1 MKLWRKS
8 KNEFSEE
15 LLLPPPIGLLW
26 LLGAITLVLLPHLLR
41 QPVWLSLFCLGVL
54 GWRGLQL
61 LRNWPAANKW
71 LRIFFTFVG
80 FIAVLRSYGTITGRD
95 AGLALL
101 TVMLCL
107 KLLEMKNQRDTML
120 VIFIGYF
127 LVIGQ
132 FLYDQGIFIGLY
144 LFLAV
149 LVLTTALIFLNH
161 PDSRRTHW
169 RHNIKTA
176 GAMLLQA
183 MPMMVILFILFP
195 RIPGPLWGLPNQETM
210 GRTGLSDEMSLG
222 SITNLVDSEEV
233 AFRVEFEADLPPAH
247 QLYWRGPVLWHT
259 TGRNWRGISQT
270 DQHFTQRPP
279 PGFSASGEV
288 TNYTVT
294 LEPHDKR
301 WLFALDLPAS
311 VSIAARTQV
320 DYQLLATNKITELTR
335 YQASSYL
342 QYQIST
348 LAPDL
353 ETMAL
358 RLPAR
363 ANPRTRQL
371 AQQWLEQGLSANEIV
386 SQAMAYIRESDFYY
400 TRQPPGLSAPNPV
413 DTFLFETK
421 RGFCEHYAASF
432 TTLMR
437 AAGIPARVVTGYQ
450 GGEHNEQGNYLIV
463 RQSDAH
469 AWSEVWLD
477 DHGWLRIDPTSLI
490 PAENIET
497 TADAS
502 RFRSTL
508 AKSLRQGDISWLTR
522 SLTQIR
528 QNWDAANHV
537 WNQWVLGYGPETQN
551 ELFAKL
557 GLGKL
562 DWQQIIGLMFG
573 LIFLILLP
581 VAAHLLLHQTAAT
594 DPVNRLYQR
603 FCQRMARRGLP
614 LKVGEGPVDYANR
627 IIEQRPE
634 WVLPVQKITALYT
647 ALRYAKASDHKQYL
661 ALKNQVADFKP

>member
-1 MKLWRKS
+1 MRLRQKS
-8 KNEFSEE
+8 KNTFSEE
-15 LLLPPPIGLLW
+15 RVIPPRIGLLW
-26 LLGAITLVLLPHLLR
+26 LLGAVVLVLSPHLLR
-41 QPVWLSLFCLGVL
+41 QPLWLSLFCLAVL
-54 GWRGLQL
+54 GWRGFQL
-61 LRNWPAANKW
+61 LRNWPAVNKW
-71 LRIFFTFVG
+71 IRIFFTFAG

-107 KLLEMKNQRDTML
+107 KLLEMKTQRDTML

-132 FLYDQGIFIGLY
+132 FLYDQAIFIGLY

-161 PDSRRTHW
+161 PGSQRSHW
-169 RHNIKTA
+169 RYNIKTA
-176 GAMLLQA
+176 GGMLLQA
-183 MPMMVILFILFP
+183 MPMMVLLFILFP

-222 SITNLVDSEEV
+222 SITNLVNSEEI
-233 AFRVEFEADLPPAH
+233 AFRAAFETDIPPAN

-259 TGRNWRGISQT
+259 TGRHWRGIAET
-270 DQHFTQRPP
+270 DPLTQRPP
-279 PGFSASGEV
+279 PDFTASGEASL
-288 TNYTVT
+288 YTVT

-311 VSIAARTQV
+311 ISIAARSRV
-320 DYQLLATNKITELTR
+320 DYQLLATKKVTELTR

-342 QYQIST
+342 QYQVSS

-353 ETMAL
+353 ETIAL
-358 RLPAR
+358 HLPLR

-371 AQQWLEQGLSANEIV
+371 AQEWRQKGLSTNEIV
-386 SQAMAYIRESDFYY
+386 TRAMAYISEGNFFY
-400 TRQPPGLSAPNPV
+400 TRQPPALTGPNPV
-413 DTFLFETK
+413 DSFLFDTK

-437 AAGIPARVVTGYQ
+437 AAGIPARVITGYQ
-450 GGEHNEQGNYLIV
+450 GGELNTQGNYLLV

-477 DHGWLRIDPTSLI
+477 DRGWVRIDPTSLI
-490 PAENIET
+490 PVENVET
-497 TADAS
+497 TIDAS

-508 AKSLRQGDISWLTR
+508 AKSLRYGDISWLTR
-522 SLTQIR
+522 GLSQMR
-528 QNWDAANHV
+528 QNWDAVNHA
-537 WNQWVLGYGPETQN
+537 WNQWILGYGPETQD
-551 ELFAKL
+551 EFLTKL
-557 GLGKL
+557 GLGKMN
-562 DWQQIIGLMFG
+562 WQQIIALMFG
-573 LIFLILLP
+573 LIILVLLP
-581 VAAHLLLHQTAAT
+581 VAAYLLLRQAPAT

-603 FCQRMARRGLP
+603 FCQQLAKRGLP
-614 LKVGEGPVDYANR
+614 LKPGEGPVDYANR
-627 IIEQRPE
+627 IITAQPE
-634 WVLPVQKITALYT
+634 WASPVQQITALYT
-647 ALRYAKASDHKQYL
+647 ALRYAKVSHHEQFL
-661 ALKNQVADFKP
+661 ELKNRVADFKP